1 MLIIIEGPDRTGK
14 DTLIKNINKYFD
26 KTFLNVHSFGFGLPP
41 EEEKVKAR
49 KVYFDTM
56 RTFLGIYGAHIIW
69 NRSYL
74 GEYVYGKIIR
84 NYDFN
89 IEEFEND
96 FKYTDLF
103 RTAKLIVLVDD
114 PKNLVKREDGN
125 SLSNGDLLTTKIQ
138 EVQRFKDVFDKTQI
152 CDKILI
158 DIRDKTTDDVF
169 SAVKEFLMK

>member
-14 DTLIKNINKYFD
+14 DTLIKNINRYFD
-26 KTFLNVHSFGFGLPP
+26 IPFLNVHSFGFGLPP
-41 EEEKVKAR
+41 KEEKRRAK
-49 KVYFDTM
+49 KVYNALMT
-56 RTFLGIYGAHIIW
+56 TFLGIYGGHIIW

-89 IEEFEND
+89 IEEFEDN
-96 FKYTDLF
+96 FKYTELF
-103 RTAKLIVLVDD
+103 KTAKLIMLIDS
-114 PKNLVKREDGN
+114 PLNLVKREDGN

-158 DIRDKTTDDVF
+158 DIRDKNTDDVF
-169 SAVKEFLMK
+169 NGVKEFLIK